1 MNCCVSPS
9 GMLGLCGLIAI
20 ETRAAGL
27 TVKVKPGAIIP
38 PEVKPM
44 VVVPTPAEVAS
55 PSVPRE
61 LLMVATVAS
70 LDVQLPDL
78 VRSWV
83 VLSV

>member
-9 GMLGLCGLIAI
+9 GMLGLCGLIAT

-27 TVKVKPGAIIP
+27 TVKVKSGAIIP
-38 PEVKPM
+38 PEVKPT
-44 VVVPTPAEVAS
+44 VVVPTPLEVAS
-55 PSVPRE
+55 PSVPGE
-61 LLMVATVAS
+61 MLMVATAAS
-70 LDVQLPDL
+70 LDVQGPDL